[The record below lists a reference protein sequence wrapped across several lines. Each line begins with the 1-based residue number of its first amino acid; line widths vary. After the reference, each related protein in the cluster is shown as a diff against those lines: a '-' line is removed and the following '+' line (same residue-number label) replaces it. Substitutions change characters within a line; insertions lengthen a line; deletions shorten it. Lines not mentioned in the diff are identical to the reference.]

1 MIPEINTSEQIFR
14 NLEQIPFLYIVIL
27 ITTAIFLIS
36 MVRRVIPSFAGMLPP
51 RFSYYLLPLIPICR
65 LLITATTLLL
75 LVPTVIK
82 PTMQNLI
89 AFFGAVGLAL
99 GFAFKDFASSLI
111 AGIIA
116 LYEQPYRVG
125 DRATINGVYGE
136 VKAINLR
143 ALKLVTPDDD
153 AVTIPHN
160 CIWSGSIKNAN
171 DGFREQQCSA
181 LFYLQPDH
189 DSEKVRAILRDV
201 AITSAYTQFSRPVRV
216 ILREFAWGTQY
227 RIRAYPVDGHDE
239 FTYISDLTSRGKSA
253 LMEARVKFAAVPA
266 FAALSKDHESG

>member
-1 MIPEINTSEQIFR
+1 MIPDANTTEQIFR
-14 NLEQIPFLYIVIL
+14 NFEQIPFLHIAIL
-27 ITTAIFLIS
+27 IAVASFLTG
-36 MVRRVIPSFAGMLPP
+36 MVRRLIPALAGMLPP
-51 RFSYYLLPLIPICR
+51 RFSYYLLPIIPICR

-82 PTMQNLI
+82 PTMQNFI

-125 DRATINGVYGE
+125 DRVTINGTYGE

-153 AVTIPHN
+153 IVTIPHN

-171 DGFREQQCSA
+171 DGSREQQCSA

-189 DSEKVRAILRDV
+189 EPEKVRAILRDV

-216 ILREFAWGTQY
+216 NLREFAWGTQY

-253 LMEARVKFAAVPA
+253 LMEAGIKFAAV
-266 FAALSKDHESG
+266 AALSHNQESN